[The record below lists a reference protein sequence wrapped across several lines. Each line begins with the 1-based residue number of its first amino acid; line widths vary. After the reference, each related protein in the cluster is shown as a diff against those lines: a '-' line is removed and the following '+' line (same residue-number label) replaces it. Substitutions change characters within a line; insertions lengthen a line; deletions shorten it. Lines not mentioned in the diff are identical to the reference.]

1 MATPFDMP
9 KLLISNTTVHERYIM
24 TIDRDYE
31 TLDIARPAQ
40 HLLVLTLNRPQA
52 ANAFNTLMGEEMRD
66 FWTALLA
73 NAGDLRCIVVTG
85 AGERAFCAGADLK
98 ERRDMPDDAWRR
110 QHEIFE
116 EAFYAMM
123 DCPIP
128 VLAAVNG
135 AAFGGGFEVV
145 LAADFAYAAEHAR
158 FALTETTLGI
168 IPGVGGTQNLPR
180 ACGVRRAKEIIMTGT
195 PFGAAEALDWGIVNR
210 VLPMAELMDQTLAAA
225 RRIADNAPVAV
236 RAAKRALTAA
246 TGTDI
251 KSGLA
256 IEIECYN
263 QTVTTEDRREGMLAF
278 NEKRRP
284 VFRGQ

>member
-1 MATPFDMP
+1 MP
-9 KLLISNTTVHERYIM
+9 TR
-24 TIDRDYE
+24 RDYE
-31 TLDIARPAQ
+31 TLDIARPAP
-40 HLLVLTLNRPQA
+40 HLLVLTFNRPQA
-52 ANAFNTLMGEEMRD
+52 ANAFNTRMGEELRE
-66 FWTALLA
+66 FWTSLIEDAE
-73 NAGDLRCIVVTG
+73 DLRCIVVTG
-85 AGERAFCAGADLK
+85 SGDTAFCAGADLK
-98 ERRDMPDDAWRR
+98 ERREMPDDAWRR
-110 QHEIFE
+110 QHVIFE

-128 VLAAVNG
+128 VIAAVNG

-145 LAADFAYAAEHAR
+145 LAADFAYAADDAR

-180 ACGVRRAKEIIMTGT
+180 ACGVRRAKEIIMTGA
-195 PFGAAEALDWGIVNR
+195 PFGAAEALEWGILNR
-210 VLPMAELMDQTLAAA
+210 VVPRAALMDETIAVAT
-225 RRIADNAPVAV
+225 RIAGNAPIAV

-251 KSGLA
+251 KAGLA
-256 IEIECYN
+256 IEIECYDR
-263 QTVTTEDRREGMLAF
+263 TVTTDDRREGMLAF

>member
-1 MATPFDMP
+1 MP
-9 KLLISNTTVHERYIM
+9 TR
-24 TIDRDYE
+24 RDYE
-31 TLDIARPAQ
+31 TLDIARPAP

-52 ANAFNTLMGEEMRD
+52 ANAFNTRMGEELRD
-66 FWTALLA
+66 FWTALIE
-73 NAGDLRCIVVTG
+73 GDEDLRCIVVTG
-85 AGERAFCAGADLK
+85 SGDAAFCAGADLK
-98 ERRDMPDDAWRR
+98 ERRDMPDDASRR
-110 QHEIFE
+110 QHVLFE

-123 DCPIP
+123 DCPIA
-128 VLAAVNG
+128 VIAAVNG

-145 LAADFAYAAEHAR
+145 LAADFAYAADDAR

-195 PFGAAEALDWGIVNR
+195 PFGATEALAWGIVNR
-210 VLPMAELMDQTLAAA
+210 VVPRAVLMQETIAVAT
-225 RRIADNAPVAV
+225 RIAGNAPIAV

-251 KSGLA
+251 KTGLA

-263 QTVTTEDRREGMLAF
+263 RTVTTDDRREGMLAF